1 MPTYAAIV
9 RDGILCFPEAQ
20 LQLRTQWL
28 TTLKAD
34 ARVEEKLKKVGRSK
48 SHQQVKCHWGLVVGM
63 IKQKFDDD
71 GVDVMGVP
79 ISRDQIQK
87 VLYAKCGAVGNDGEH
102 LTLSKMSTVQAST
115 FFEHC
120 TRWASSQLAL
130 YIPNPDPLWQE
141 KTNGTH

>member
-9 RDGILCFPEAQ
+9 RDGKLCFPETQ
-20 LQLRTQWL
+20 SGLRTQWL

-34 ARVEEKLKKVGRSK
+34 ARVEEKLTRVRRSK

-71 GVDVMGVP
+71 GFDVMGVP

-87 VLYAKCGAVGNDGEH
+87 VLYAKCGAVGDDGEH
-102 LTLSKMSTVQAST
+102 LTLSKMSTVQASM

-120 TRWASSQLAL
+120 TRWASAQLGL
-130 YIPNPDPLWQE
+130 YIPEPDVNWRDH
-141 KTNGTH
+141 NGTH